1 MALWYHLSTL
11 ALSSIPLALN
21 WEQRSIPLP
30 FDLGM
35 ALGVA
40 GTSFVGQLLLSRGF
54 QLLDASKAAAINFTQ
69 VGRGRGVGG
78 GRWQAAARTV
88 AVDLVAA
95 LMTAIHRQLSLWAPA
110 VSAGVVQL
118 HFWHDIVW

>member
-1 MALWYHLSTL
+1 VALWYHLSTL

-78 GRWQAAARTV
+78 GEVAGCSADRGRRPGGSSDDRNSPPALAVGARCERRCC
-88 AVDLVAA
+88 
-95 LMTAIHRQLSLWAPA
+95 TATFLA
-110 VSAGVVQL
+110 
-118 HFWHDIVW
+118 